1 MFIKH
6 ERFYPVHRTVV
17 VGGKDV
23 VVPPFALLAWA
34 SLTRRDLP
42 KCPAGSKRFP
52 VVIDTAF
59 SHNLLLREDQARDWA
74 GLSITFSSADPWN
87 GTVADAS
94 GYLLR
99 RRENCTFEGVTG
111 TTIACP
117 AFDAD
122 LWLHTK
128 QTGGKSMQLE
138 LPNGFTFPLAPRKPG
153 DGPGPSL
160 PLLGGRALYVNDVK
174 LVVDYMGL
182 VYSLGQQV

>member
-42 KCPAGSKRFP
+42 QCPAGSKRFP
-52 VVIDTAF
+52 VAIDTAF
-59 SHNLLLREDQARDWA
+59 SHNLLVREDQARDWA
-74 GLSITFSSADPWN
+74 GVGITTASAAPWE

-94 GYLLR
+94 GYVLR
-99 RRENCTFEGVTG
+99 RWYDCEFEGVSG
-111 TTIACP
+111 TTITCP
-117 AFDAD
+117 AFVAD
-122 LWLHTK
+122 LWVHTK
-128 QTGGKSMQLE
+128 QANGKSMRLA
-138 LPNGFTFPLAPRKPG
+138 LPNGFTFHPAPHAPEG
-153 DGPGPSL
+153 APGPSL
-160 PLLGGRALYVNDVK
+160 PLLGGLAMYVNDVK
-174 LVVDYMGL
+174 LVVDYVGL